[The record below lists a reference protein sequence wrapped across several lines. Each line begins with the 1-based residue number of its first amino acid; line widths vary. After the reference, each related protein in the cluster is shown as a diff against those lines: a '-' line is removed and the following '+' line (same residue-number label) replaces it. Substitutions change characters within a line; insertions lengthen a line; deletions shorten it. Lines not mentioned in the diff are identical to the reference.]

1 MARPV
6 KASDQKRI
14 FRLIIRL
21 NAAELKLIE
30 DASKVSGVKPY
41 AFARLKLLTG
51 HFPKP
56 LISAI
61 DLKLYLELKKI
72 GVNINQLTKWA
83 NMGKFHPATQTALL
97 RLMEQQD
104 LIINILLNDSE
115 PKDR

>member
-1 MARPV
+1 MARPI

-14 FRLIIRL
+14 YRLIVRL
-21 NAAELKLIE
+21 NASELKLIE
-30 DASKVSGVKPY
+30 DASKVSGMKPY
-41 AFARLKLLTG
+41 AFARIKLLTG
-51 HFPKP
+51 RFPKS

-72 GVNINQLTKWA
+72 GVNINQLTKLA
-83 NMGKFHPATQTALL
+83 NMGKFHPVVKTALL